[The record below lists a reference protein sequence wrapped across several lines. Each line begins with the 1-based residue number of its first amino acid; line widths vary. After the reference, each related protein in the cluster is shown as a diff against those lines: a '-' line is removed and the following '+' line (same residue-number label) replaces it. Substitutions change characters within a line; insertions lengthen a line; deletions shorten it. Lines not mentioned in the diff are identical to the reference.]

1 MAKAVCPKCGKVSMV
16 ADQFAGR
23 KMVCKI
29 CETAFVVPASVNV
42 APAGITAAAA
52 VTPAPRQ
59 TSGGVITVVARRV
72 GQGKDTML
80 ADGTPAAGPSTLS
93 WVVLALVGGLALLLP
108 VLGAGAFVAI
118 NLLTHG
124 GQGGIAGAS
133 QPGELYGG
141 IEIASSGVKATVIE
155 LYQDPKYGYDYHKLL
170 QTSRDTRVTLNMEK
184 TGQFDREALAD
195 TVSTVQDY
203 FDQILKE
210 HHVPRENVFI
220 VGGSG
225 LFKAVRE
232 RKDLDDDAKDKL
244 ILKNQAAITEPVAK
258 VTGKT
263 MDFIDVRQEV
273 KMMITGLLGKRD
285 ASRSVFIDV
294 GNSGTR
300 GGYREQDGAYVTF
313 EGPGVGKIEGLLKTA
328 ATKPKDYC
336 TTAGGLAD
344 KEMREPLQ
352 KALERKAGLLNRDA
366 VYLNGG
372 IVWVMATFMHPEDRE
387 VYTKLSAQDIDA
399 FHDLVCQNP
408 DEFPKVTFPAGID
421 PKIRSEAEAEV
432 AKQKDIFKPIR
443 LIAGAEVLRAV
454 SAEFRLQ
461 KKDLY
466 FTRDAG
472 DVGWLLAYISN
483 KGAAGK

>member
-59 TSGGVITVVARRV
+59 TGGGVITVVARRV
-72 GQGKDTML
+72 GQGKETMRPDGRPAGGTSAL
-80 ADGTPAAGPSTLS
+80 A
-93 WVVLALVGGLALLLP
+93 WVVLALVAGLALLLP
-108 VLGAGAFVAI
+108 VMGAGGFVAYSVI
-118 NLLTHG
+118 TRNG
-124 GQGGIAGAS
+124 GGIVGPGQS
-133 QPGELYGG
+133 GELYGG

-155 LYQDPKYGYDYHKLL
+155 LYQDPKHGYDYHKLL
-170 QTSRDTRVTLNMEK
+170 QQSRDTRVTLNMDK

-203 FDQILKE
+203 FDKITTE
-210 HHVPRENVFI
+210 HHVPRDNVFI

-225 LFKAVRE
+225 LFKAVRD

-244 ILKNQAAITEPVAK
+244 IQKNQAAITEPVAK
-258 VTGKT
+258 ATGKT

-328 ATKPKDYC
+328 GTKPRDYC

-352 KALERKAGLLNRDA
+352 RALERKAGLLNRDA

-387 VYTKLSAQDIDA
+387 VYTKLTAQDIEA

-408 DEFPKVTFPAGID
+408 DEFPKLNFPANID
-421 PKIRSEAEAEV
+421 PKVRGEAEAEV
-432 AKQKDIFKPIR
+432 AKQKDIFKPMR

-461 KKDLY
+461 KKELY